1 MATFNTKLNFSD
13 EFDKI
18 ASVFTKALD
27 SSKKLSEKMTQ
38 EIESKNQQINVI
50 NSEIS
55 TIKAIEE
62 KNNEFM
68 NKLSEI
74 VK

>member
-18 ASVFTKALD
+18 TSVFTKAPD